1 MTIRIEPIITEK
13 SSLLSQDKQYIF
25 KVSGDAN
32 KIELAKSI
40 EALTGVKVVKVR
52 MINVGAKERL
62 IGRGRVMT
70 KRKPF
75 KKAIVTTEEAIDL
88 NQLNKEKTNK

>member
-1 MTIRIEPIITEK
+1 MTLRIEPIITEK

-32 KIELAKSI
+32 KIELAKAI
-40 EALTGVKVVKVR
+40 ETLTGVKVIKVR
-52 MINVGAKERL
+52 MINVGSKERL
-62 IGRGRVMT
+62 VGRGRVMT
-70 KRKPF
+70 KRKQF
-75 KKAIVTTEEAIDL
+75 KKAIVTTAEAIDL